1 MTAHA
6 TTQRSPESQPALAAT
21 EVALVVVTLALVF
34 GFSRVFVDRSFF
46 WRMAAFAVVAHGLAV
61 GVRRMTR
68 GILLSTMTSL
78 LGLAVTIGV
87 VLYSSTTRFLL
98 PTWSTRDAARTD
110 LQGAWK
116 LFTEIRTPVPVHP
129 GFVLGSCVAIWIV
142 AFLADWAAFR
152 IWSPF
157 EALAPGAVVFVFCSL
172 ESADHDRLSST
183 FAFAA
188 TAMFFVLLH
197 RALRV
202 DRAASWLAAEPE
214 RGRRTVVR
222 TGALVALVALV
233 AGGIIGPS
241 LPGSNSGAAI
251 EWRRFGKG
259 TKESQSRVTISPLVT
274 IRSRLVSLANVEAF
288 TVIADRPDYWR
299 LTSLD
304 QFDGIA
310 WTSSG
315 EYENAKGTLLSQ
327 LPGGIATQTLTQT
340 ITIKALDPPWMPAA
354 YEPLTIE
361 SDGGTKAIYEAE
373 SGTLTIGNKVASGE
387 GKTYV
392 VESRI
397 PSRDLALL
405 NAATDAAVPAE
416 VRTRYATAATL
427 TSFVRGRATQA
438 VRGATTPFA
447 KALALQNYF
456 RSGAFRYSLDVGAGQ
471 GVDSIDAFL
480 KTRVGYCEQYASAY
494 AAMARYLGLP
504 SRVAVGFTPGEQDA
518 AGVWHV
524 RGEYAHAWPEVYLAG
539 TGWVRFE
546 PTPGRGAPGDQAY
559 TGIPFQQPVAG
570 DATTATTVPV
580 PTTVAPGTT
589 DTAPGDTT
597 DLGDA
602 LDPGRVAQGTAG
614 GGSSFVGSGVWGA
627 LVRIT
632 GGLLAA
638 LLLTLAAIPI
648 AKALRRATRRRT
660 LRTSG
665 RGQVALAWEDAI
677 DSLGLLQVPVSAA
690 ATPTEIASAA
700 GPAVPD
706 AVRGPLRALA
716 GLTIEARYAPEQPT
730 AEAVLLA
737 ATAADAIRRIVA
749 RHVSRSRRIRRALDP
764 RPLFPASTITAG

>member
-6 TTQRSPESQPALAAT
+6 TTQPSPESQPALAAT

-61 GVRRMTR
+61 GVRRMGR
-68 GILLSTMTSL
+68 GILLSTVASL
-78 LGLAVTIGV
+78 VGLAVTIGV
-87 VLYSSTTRFLL
+87 VLYNSTTRFLL

-129 GFVLGSCVAIWIV
+129 GFVLGSCAAIWIV

-172 ESADHDRLSST
+172 EAADHDRLPST

-214 RGRRTVVR
+214 RGRRAVVT
-222 TGALVALVALV
+222 TGALVALVALL
-233 AGGIIGPS
+233 AGGIIGPA
-241 LPGSNSGAAI
+241 LPGSDSGAAI

-288 TVIADRPDYWR
+288 TVIAERPDYWR

-315 EYENAKGTLLSQ
+315 EYQNAKGTLLSQ
-327 LPGGIATQTLTQT
+327 IPDGIATKTLTQT
-340 ITIKALDPPWMPAA
+340 ITLKALDPPWMPAA

-397 PSRDLALL
+397 PTRDLAVL

-416 VRTRYATAATL
+416 VRTRYATAAPL

-504 SRVAVGFTPGEQDA
+504 SRVAVGFTPGEQDV

-580 PTTVAPGTT
+580 PTTVAPGAT

-597 DLGDA
+597 DLADA
-602 LDPGRVAQGTAG
+602 LDPGLVAQGTAG
-614 GGSSFVGSGVWGA
+614 GGSSLVGSGVWGA

-648 AKALRRATRRRT
+648 AKALRRTTRRRT

-665 RGQVALAWEDAI
+665 RGQVTLAWEDAI
-677 DSLGLLQVPVSAA
+677 GSLGLLQVPVSAA
-690 ATPTEIASAA
+690 ATPTEIVSAC
-700 GPAVPD
+700 GPVVPD

-716 GLTIEARYAPEQPT
+716 GLTIEARYAPDEPT
-730 AEAVLLA
+730 AEAVVQA
-737 ATAADAIRRIVA
+737 ATEADTIRRIVA

-764 RPLFPASTITAG
+764 RPLFPASTITGG